1 MIYHSKI
8 IGKRIVARDTL
19 EVSFERPPKFSF
31 KAGQYIQL
39 GVPNLL
45 YSDPKGKSRTMSIA
59 SSPTDQEK
67 ISIAFR
73 ETGSGFKRT
82 LKELPQGALVNI
94 EGPHG
99 FFTMPEKSID
109 PVILIAGGIGIT
121 PYLSMLRFAN
131 EKHLAVP
138 ITLLYTNRSKESAAY
153 LRDLQN
159 IANHNTHLTLKDK
172 VGKIDEQ
179 FIQQSV
185 KDMQNC
191 KWYIAGPPA
200 MVDNTRNIL
209 ALLGIDEARISYEGF
224 TGY

>member
-1 MIYHSKI
+1 MIYPSKI

-19 EVSFERPPKFSF
+19 EVSFERPKGFTF

-39 GVPNLL
+39 GVPKLL
-45 YSDPKGKSRTMSIA
+45 YSDPEGKSRTMSIA

-67 ISIAFR
+67 ISVAFR

-82 LKELPQGALVNI
+82 LKELPQGAPVNI

-99 FFTMPEKSID
+99 FFVIPEKSVD
-109 PVILIAGGIGIT
+109 PIVLIGGGIGVT

-131 EKHLAVP
+131 EKRLTVP
-138 ITLLYTNRSKESAAY
+138 IILLYTNRSKEHAAY
-153 LRDLQN
+153 LGELQN
-159 IANHNTHLTLKDK
+159 ITNHNTHLTLKDK
-172 VGKIDEQ
+172 IGKIDEQ
-179 FIQQSV
+179 FIQQSI

-209 ALLGIDEARISYEGF
+209 ALIGVGEAQIYHEGF